1 MVSGLDTFTL
11 ANCTDSSSNPAW
23 GIELPSI
30 QGLPQ
35 IEHRHPS
42 LVVSLAAI
50 PVGQLVIIRVGNRP
64 GPVVQRGRA
73 TGRSR
78 LDAVRRPVKALR
90 LLRFRLRK
98 NSCPEYQSGLI
109 FNWSMVQ
116 AHHGL
121 TPKPPKYCLRL
132 RHRCRPKAT
141 VRRSLL
147 VLLLPL
153 VAETKRPTRFVRRL
167 GPSA

>member
-1 MVSGLDTFTL
+1 MTL
-11 ANCTDSSSNPAW
+11 LRNEKLEFAKLAVINCNSSQVTGSY
-23 GIELPSI
+23 
-30 QGLPQ
+30 
-35 IEHRHPS
+35 
-42 LVVSLAAI
+42 AAI
-50 PVGQLVIIRVGNRP
+50 AVGQLVIIRVGNRP

-98 NSCPEYQSGLI
+98 KSCPEHRSGLI

-121 TPKPPKYCLRL
+121 TPKPPK
-132 RHRCRPKAT
+132 
-141 VRRSLL
+141 
-147 VLLLPL
+147 
-153 VAETKRPTRFVRRL
+153 
-167 GPSA
+167 